1 VKSLVECR
9 GRIKVQYELKTVLS
23 DGIEPPHMP
32 RGTLQTASESLESA
46 AQETENRDASDR
58 LADLSDQLGTLATAE
73 TGPDHG
79 RLARIQSAL
88 NDIESGNGADVTE
101 DIGAADEAIN
111 EYRSDLEGV

>member
-1 VKSLVECR
+1 
-9 GRIKVQYELKTVLS
+9 
-23 DGIEPPHMP
+23 MP
-32 RGTLQTASESLESA
+32 RETLQTASEALESA
-46 AQETENRDASDR
+46 AQGTENGDAGDR
-58 LADLSDQLGTLATAE
+58 LTDLSDQLQTLATAE

-88 NDIESGNGADVTE
+88 NDLESGDGADVAE